1 MRTTI
6 SVENGD
12 TLAAVRGLL
21 RQLLEAEVVDA
32 LLVPMETPAGAIT
45 PALVANPDLLD
56 AANPLAPVMGLNA
69 ARVVG
74 HVSIREPRA
83 KIGAVLRPCELRAL
97 VELVK
102 LKQASL
108 DDVVTIG
115 VDCLGTYDVPVYS
128 TMQADGGAELPLEL
142 LWKYKTGD
150 CVISSP
156 AVADGVDCL
165 GTYDVP
171 VYNAMR
177 ADPSAGS
184 GQAAVDVAALLA
196 TAQSGEL
203 APQEGYTFRD
213 ACQMCEK
220 PHVEEAD
227 IVLELFGADLAA
239 GIPVSLSDEVAEKMG
254 MDGVEAE
261 RNQVIK
267 KEPGF
272 KRAEV
277 VEKVVAARTQVRD
290 ARFAE
295 MRQRLDREG
304 VEGVLAACV
313 RCHNCMTVCP
323 ICYCKT
329 CLFKSPTFDHEPM
342 QYMNWAQR
350 KGAYR
355 LPADTTLFHLTR
367 LNHMV
372 LSCVGCGMCTSACPA
387 ELPVGQ
393 VFRAIGQQVQ
403 ETFDYVP
410 GRSVEE
416 PLPMVTFHEDE
427 WMEVGE
433 E

>member
-1 MRTTI
+1 MRI
-6 SVENGD
+6 VIPVEDND
-12 TLAAVRGLL
+12 TLAAVRGFLK
-21 RQLLEAEVVDA
+21 QLLEAEVVDA
-32 LLVPMETPAGAIT
+32 LLVPMETPAGTIT
-45 PALVANPDLLD
+45 PALVADPDLLD
-56 AANPLAPVMGLNA
+56 AVNPLAPVMGLNTA
-69 ARVVG
+69 HVAG
-74 HVSIREPRA
+74 QVSIREPR
-83 KIGAVLRPCELRAL
+83 GRSGVVLRPCELRAL

-108 DDVVTIG
+108 NDMVTIG
-115 VDCLGTYDVPVYS
+115 VDCLGTYDVPVYTALARS
-128 TMQADGGAELPLEL
+128 E
-142 LWKYKTGD
+142 TGQSLD
-150 CVISSP
+150 
-156 AVADGVDCL
+156 
-165 GTYDVP
+165 
-171 VYNAMR
+171 M
-177 ADPSAGS
+177 
-184 GQAAVDVAALLA
+184 AALLA

-203 APQEGYTFRD
+203 APQKGYAFRD
-213 ACQMCEK
+213 GCQMCEK

-227 IVLELFGADLAA
+227 IVLELYGADLAA
-239 GIPVSLSDEVAEKMG
+239 GIPVSLSDEVAGKLG
-254 MDGVEAE
+254 MDSVEVE

-277 VEKVVAARTQVRD
+277 VEKVVAARTRVRD

-295 MRQRLDREG
+295 MRQRLEREG

-323 ICYCKT
+323 LCYCKT
-329 CLFKSPTFDHEPM
+329 CLFKSPVFDHEPM
-342 QYMNWAQR
+342 QYMNWARR

-372 LSCVGCGMCTSACPA
+372 LSCVGCGMCTSDCPA
-387 ELPVGQ
+387 ELPVGL
-393 VFRAIGQQVQ
+393 VFRAIGREVQ
-403 ETFDYVP
+403 ETFDYAP

-416 PLPMVTFHEDE
+416 PLPMITFREDE

>member
-1 MRTTI
+1 MRTVI
-6 SVENGD
+6 PVENND
-12 TLAAVRGLL
+12 ALAAVRGFLK
-21 RQLLEAEVVDA
+21 QLLEAEVVNA
-32 LLVPMETPAGAIT
+32 LLVPMETPAGTVT
-45 PALVANPDLLD
+45 PALVADPDLLD
-56 AANPLAPVMGLNA
+56 AAVPLAPVMGLNT

-74 HVSIREPRA
+74 HVSVREPRGR
-83 KIGAVLRPCELRAL
+83 IGAILRPCELRAL

-102 LKQASL
+102 LQQANL
-108 DDVVTIG
+108 EDLVTIG
-115 VDCLGTYDVPVYS
+115 VDCLGTYDVPVY
-128 TMQADGGAELPLEL
+128 A
-142 LWKYKTGD
+142 
-150 CVISSP
+150 
-156 AVADGVDCL
+156 
-165 GTYDVP
+165 
-171 VYNAMR
+171 AMR
-177 ADPSAGS
+177 ADG
-184 GQAAVDVAALLA
+184 GVDMTAHLS
-196 TAQSGEL
+196 TAQGGEL
-203 APQEGYTFRD
+203 APQEGYVFRD

-227 IVLELFGADLAA
+227 IVLELFGADLAT
-239 GIPVSLSDEVAEKMG
+239 GIPVSLSDEVAGKLG
-254 MDGVEAE
+254 MDSVEAE

-277 VEKVVAARTQVRD
+277 VEKVVAARTRVRD

-295 MRQRLDREG
+295 MRQRLEREG

-342 QYMNWAQR
+342 QYVNWARR

-372 LSCVGCGMCTSACPA
+372 LSCIGCGMCTSDCPA
-387 ELPVGQ
+387 ELPVGL
-393 VFRAIGQQVQ
+393 VFRAIGQEVQ

-410 GRSVEE
+410 GRSVED
-416 PLPMVTFHEDE
+416 PLPMITFREDE

>member
-32 LLVPMETPAGAIT
+32 LLVPMETPSGTIT
-45 PALVANPDLLD
+45 PALVADPDLLN

-69 ARVVG
+69 A
-74 HVSIREPRA
+74 HVAGQVSVREPRGR
-83 KIGAVLRPCELRAL
+83 IGVVLRPCELRAL

-115 VDCLGTYDVPVYS
+115 VDCLGTYDVPVY
-128 TMQADGGAELPLEL
+128 
-142 LWKYKTGD
+142 
-150 CVISSP
+150 
-156 AVADGVDCL
+156 
-165 GTYDVP
+165 
-171 VYNAMR
+171 NAMR
-177 ADPSAGS
+177 AGP
-184 GQAAVDVAALLA
+184 GQAALDVAALLA

-220 PHVEEAD
+220 PHVAEAD

-261 RNQVIK
+261 RNQVIE
-267 KEPGF
+267 KEPGL

-277 VEKVVAARTQVRD
+277 LEKVVAARTQVRD

-304 VEGVLAACV
+304 VEGVFAACV

-329 CLFKSPTFDHEPM
+329 CLFKSPIFDHEPM

-372 LSCVGCGMCTSACPA
+372 LSCVGCGMCTSSCPA

-427 WMEVGE
+427 WMEMGE
-433 E
+433 G